1 MTVASEEFNRFV
13 EVLRA
18 QRFPDDLPFPELRRI
33 LDDGAP
39 PDGSGLIDVVC
50 TPVSAA
56 GVDAEWVTPRSGGGG
71 RCVLYLHG
79 GGYTIGSIRT
89 HRHLAAAVALEAH
102 ARVLLVD
109 YRLAPEHPF
118 PAAVDDAL
126 AAWQWLVA
134 HAGGSGRCAIVGDS
148 AGGGLTVAT
157 LVRARNEG
165 LVLPACAV
173 TMSGWFDLALRGG
186 TMDTR
191 ASVDVMCQQAGLAR
205 MAAAYLG
212 DGDRRHPCAS
222 PLYADLAGL
231 PPMLVQVGDAE
242 VLLDDSRSLV
252 AAART
257 AGVEVSLEVWDEM
270 IHVFQ
275 GFASV
280 FPEGREAV
288 RRVGA
293 FIREHA

>member
-1 MTVASEEFNRFV
+1 MASEEFNQLV

-39 PDGSGLIDVVC
+39 SDGSGLAGVVC

-56 GVDAEWVTPRSGGGG
+56 GVDAEWVAPRSGGSD
-71 RCVLYLHG
+71 RSVLYLHG

-89 HRHLAAAVALEAH
+89 HRHLAAAIALEAH

-118 PAAVDDAL
+118 PAAIDDAM

-134 HAGGSGRCAIVGDS
+134 QAGGPARCSIVGDS
-148 AGGGLTVAT
+148 AGGGLTMAT
-157 LVRARNEG
+157 LVRARSEG
-165 LVLPACAV
+165 LALPACAV
-173 TMSGWFDLALRGG
+173 TMSGWFDLALAGD
-186 TMDTR
+186 TMATR
-191 ASVDVMCQQAGLAR
+191 ASVDVMCQQAGLDR
-205 MAAAYLG
+205 MATAYLG
-212 DGDRRHPCAS
+212 AGDRRHPWAS
-222 PLYADLAGL
+222 PLYASLSGL
-231 PPMLVQVGDAE
+231 PPLLVQVGDAE

-252 AAART
+252 AAARA
-257 AGVEVSLEVWDEM
+257 AGVEVSLEVWDDM

-275 GFASV
+275 GFASA
-280 FPEGREAV
+280 FPEGREAL
-288 RRVGA
+288 RRVGS